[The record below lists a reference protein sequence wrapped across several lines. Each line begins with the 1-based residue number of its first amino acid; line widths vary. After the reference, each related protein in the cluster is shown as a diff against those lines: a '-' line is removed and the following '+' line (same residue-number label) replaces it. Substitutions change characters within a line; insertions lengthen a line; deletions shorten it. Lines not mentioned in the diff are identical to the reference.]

1 MAEEE
6 EDEVTGAL
14 AVEAS
19 AASAAA
25 ASGGA
30 LVGVGLSTGD
40 DAEECIRTMYESVK
54 KTFAETFFDAC
65 GMWRWERGR
74 TRAQGGSRKEEG
86 GEGGRR
92 GWGYGGGSRLTV
104 VVAMLELLQW
114 IAQTRDGASVGRQAS
129 RAFVVCALLSW
140 VRPFNSR
147 LSVDLPSCH

>member
-74 TRAQGGSRKEEG
+74 TRAQG
-86 GEGGRR
+86 
-92 GWGYGGGSRLTV
+92 YGGGSRLTV